1 MIFCVAEQC
10 PQRMSVCVRCIYY
23 VHTSSYLYIYKYV
36 AILVPW
42 YVLLHIHTLYCNLL
56 YYCVTVLNKNNQTGH
71 KRKKGIS
78 PLSGGVPY
86 EITLIRLNQVSL
98 DRRRREKVIWEMITE
113 HSCNPFANLKC

>member
-42 YVLLHIHTLYCNLL
+42 YVLLHIHTLYCNIL
-56 YYCVTVLNKNNQTGH
+56 YYCVTVLKNNQTGH

-78 PLSGGVPY
+78 DIPSKRGS
-86 EITLIRLNQVSL
+86 SL
-98 DRRRREKVIWEMITE
+98 RNYLDQTQSSEFGQKEE
-113 HSCNPFANLKC
+113 GENHPGDDHGA